1 MEQVSQRTM
10 NIILDMM
17 EYVALAGHSGRLF
30 NRQLEM
36 VNYILERL
44 EDLSTIFMRFLR
56 VSQIFERESG
66 K

>member
-1 MEQVSQRTM
+1 M

-17 EYVALAGHSGRLF
+17 ESVALAGHSGRLF

>member
-1 MEQVSQRTM
+1 M

-17 EYVALAGHSGRLF
+17 ESVALAGHSGRLF

-36 VNYILERL
+36 VTYILERL
-44 EDLSTIFMRFLR
+44 EDLSIIFMRFIR
-56 VSQIFERESG
+56 VSQIFERESE